1 MNFDG
6 NFKDVTFHR
15 RTNTIKFVIESVL
28 HEELVCWLLFLN
40 DFIPKFIVSI
50 CDKTLLS
57 EIHFNFPKHFLAFL
71 VIS

>member
-6 NFKDVTFHR
+6 NFKNVTFHR

-50 CDKTLLS
+50 CDKNS
-57 EIHFNFPKHFLAFL
+57 F
-71 VIS
+71 V